1 MRISDWSS
9 DVCSSDLPIGAL
21 CAVITYEYLRRS
33 GHGAS
38 ALDVVSEMI
47 AAAIIAAL
55 IGFSMAKAIAWSFTR
70 GHVPEFL
77 KAPVLL
83 VVVIG
88 TFVLSN
94 LIQQETGLLAV
105 TIMGI
110 ALANMRLDSLRDVHP
125 FKENITVLLVSG
137 VFIILSASLNLDV
150 LRQFEWRFLAF
161 LLVLM

>member
-9 DVCSSDLPIGAL
+9 DVCSSD
-21 CAVITYEYLRRS
+21 
-33 GHGAS
+33 
-38 ALDVVSEMI
+38 
-47 AAAIIAAL
+47 
-55 IGFSMAKAIAWSFTR
+55 
-70 GHVPEFL
+70 
-77 KAPVLL
+77 
-83 VVVIG
+83 
-88 TFVLSN
+88 
-94 LIQQETGLLAV
+94 LAV

-161 LLVLM
+161 LLVLLFMVRPATVLISLAFSRVPWNERLMIAWVAPRGIVAVAISGLFALR

>member
-55 IGFSMAKAIAWSFTR
+55 IGFSMAKAIAWSFPR
-70 GHVPEFL
+70 GHVTEFL

-83 VVVIG
+83 VVVIV
-88 TFVLSN
+88 TFVLTN
-94 LIQQETGLLAV
+94 LIQPETGLMVV
-105 TIMGI
+105 TVERKSVVVGK
-110 ALANMRLDSLRDVHP
+110 R
-125 FKENITVLLVSG
+125 VS
-137 VFIILSASLNLDV
+137 S
-150 LRQFEWRFLAF
+150 R
-161 LLVLM
+161 

>member
-1 MRISDWSS
+1 M
-9 DVCSSDLPIGAL
+9 GAL

-55 IGFSMAKAIAWSFTR
+55 IGFSMAKAIAWSFPR
-70 GHVPEFL
+70 GHVPELL
-77 KAPVLL
+77 KAHVLL

-94 LIQQETGLLAV
+94 LIQPQTGLLSV
-105 TIMGI
+105 TIMCI
-110 ALANMRLDSLRDVHP
+110 ALANMSLADH
-125 FKENITVLLVSG
+125 SG
-137 VFIILSASLNLDV
+137 VHT
-150 LRQFEWRFLAF
+150 
-161 LLVLM
+161 

>member
-1 MRISDWSS
+1 
-9 DVCSSDLPIGAL
+9 
-21 CAVITYEYLRRS
+21 
-33 GHGAS
+33 
-38 ALDVVSEMI
+38 
-47 AAAIIAAL
+47 
-55 IGFSMAKAIAWSFTR
+55 MAKAIAWSFPR

-161 LLVLM
+161 LLVLLFMVRPARSEEHTPELQSLMRISYAVFCLNTKQ

>member
-1 MRISDWSS
+1 M
-9 DVCSSDLPIGAL
+9 GAL

-55 IGFSMAKAIAWSFTR
+55 IGFSMAKAIAWSFPR

-110 ALANMRLDSLRDVHP
+110 ALANMRLDSLHDRSEEHTS
-125 FKENITVLLVSG
+125 EL
-137 VFIILSASLNLDV
+137 
-150 LRQFEWRFLAF
+150 Q
-161 LLVLM
+161 